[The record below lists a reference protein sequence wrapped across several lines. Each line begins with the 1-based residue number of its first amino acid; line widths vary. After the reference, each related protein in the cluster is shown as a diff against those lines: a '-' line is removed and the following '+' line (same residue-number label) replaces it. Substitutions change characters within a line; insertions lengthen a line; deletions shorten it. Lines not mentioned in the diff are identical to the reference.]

1 MVKQIISVIECGM
14 GYVKAV
20 YLIGLPHGGTKSIKT
35 ALYKHDVYKV
45 RFCLAQ
51 KLICI
56 FFYHMILM
64 PFLHIRIKCKVGLD
78 H

>member
-1 MVKQIISVIECGM
+1 M
-14 GYVKAV
+14 GVPNPLKWNS
-20 YLIGLPHGGTKSIKT
+20 H
-35 ALYKHDVYKV
+35 VYKV